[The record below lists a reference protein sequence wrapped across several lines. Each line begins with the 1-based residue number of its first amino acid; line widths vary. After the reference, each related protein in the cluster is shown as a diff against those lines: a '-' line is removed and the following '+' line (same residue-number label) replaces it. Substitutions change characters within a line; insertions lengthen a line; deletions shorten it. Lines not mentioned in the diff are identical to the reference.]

1 MRYLTFVRY
10 DTNTGFACF
19 WVNIYIITDF
29 NFGSTEMW
37 LYNLN
42 SLLKI
47 VKNVDLLYFVFIFA

>member
-19 WVNIYIITDF
+19 GVNIYIITDF
-29 NFGSTEMW
+29 NFGSTEIW